1 MIGLNKLFNM
11 SIKSLLAAGF
21 ALAACI
27 LPLPSFA
34 QEEDLARAEAEARA
48 ILNEMSSA
56 ANKCNSIS
64 VTFTATYIN
73 KRTGDKTA
81 SKGSLQVKGDKYV
94 LDVND
99 MVTYS
104 NEKTIEVWQKKNN
117 DVDISDHDADAEGD
131 MTPSRFFG
139 SYKSGYKL
147 RRLGDKKIGGVDC
160 AQIDLYPTDKKTNI
174 MRIRLSINIVT
185 KQVKQFEQTTKM
197 GESLIVEFNTY
208 KTNTPMDDKIFSFD
222 YAAHKDVEVVDLR

>member
-1 MIGLNKLFNM
+1 MNVKALFT
-11 SIKSLLAAGF
+11 AGF
-21 ALAACI
+21 VFAVCAM
-27 LPLPSFA
+27 PLSGYA
-34 QEEDLARAEAEARA
+34 QGDDLARAEAEARV

-56 ANKCNSIS
+56 ADKCSSIS
-64 VTFTATYIN
+64 ITFTATYVN
-73 KRTGDKTA
+73 KRTGDKTT
-81 SKGSLQVKGDKYV
+81 SKGSLKVKGDKYV

-104 NEKTIEVWQKKNN
+104 NDKAIEVWQKKNN
-117 DVDISDHDADAEGD
+117 EVDISDHDADAEGD

-147 RRLGDKKIGGVDC
+147 RRLADKKIGGVDC

-174 MRIRLSINIVT
+174 MRIRLSINLSSN
-185 KQVKQFEQTTKM
+185 QVMQFEQTTKM
-197 GESLIVEFNTY
+197 GESLIVEFNTF
-208 KTNTPMDDKIFSFD
+208 KTNIPMDDKIFSFD